1 MYFLELK
8 DKVAFV
14 TGGGRGIG
22 RETCILLAKQ
32 GAKVAVFS
40 NNQSESE
47 ETARYISTELGG
59 EALSLVGDVRKEED
73 VNKAVQE
80 TQEELGSIDIL
91 INNAGVMLLKPFHET
106 TVEEWDFVQEVN
118 IRGVYLC
125 ARAVVPQMREKRDGV
140 IINLSSIW
148 GTKGGPDRSAYIAS
162 KYAVIG
168 FSKALGEELKPDK
181 IRVNAVCP
189 GPVDTKMMEG
199 LTPDVNKENWLQPID
214 LANVIVDLCLPKMK
228 AVTGA
233 AIEAFGNGRPV
244 NL

>member
-1 MYFLELK
+1 MELK
-8 DKVAFV
+8 NKVAFV
-14 TGGGRGIG
+14 TGGSRGIG

-47 ETARYISTELGG
+47 ETASYIITEFGG
-59 EALSLVGDVRKEED
+59 EAISLVGDVRNED
-73 VNKAVQE
+73 DINKAVQE
-80 TQEELGSIDIL
+80 TQEKLGSIDIL

-106 TVEEWDFVQEVN
+106 TVEEWDFVQDVN
-118 IRGVYLC
+118 VRGGFLC
-125 ARAVVPQMREKRDGV
+125 ARAVVPQMREKREGV

-168 FSKALGEELKPDK
+168 FSKALGEELKPYK

-189 GPVDTKMMEG
+189 GPVDTQMMED
-199 LTPDVNKENWLQPID
+199 LAPDVNKENWLRPID
-214 LANVIVDLCLPKMK
+214 LANVIVDLCLPKSK
-228 AVTGA
+228 AVTA
-233 AIEAFGNGRPV
+233 TAIEAFGNGRPV